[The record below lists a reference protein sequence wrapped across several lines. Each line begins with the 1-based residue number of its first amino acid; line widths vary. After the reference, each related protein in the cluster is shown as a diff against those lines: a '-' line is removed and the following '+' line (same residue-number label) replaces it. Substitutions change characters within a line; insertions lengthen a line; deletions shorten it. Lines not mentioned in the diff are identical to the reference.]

1 MEDTTNHTLRRNADG
16 RRRPEGFSLIEL
28 LVVIAIV
35 SVLMGIGL
43 PVLVSVRC
51 KMSITR
57 DIVHTRQT
65 AGAEIMYA
73 HENDGRFAKTLATIW
88 SPLGGWDSYEPS
100 TLVNVD
106 FPPREHRNQSE
117 YLGQYLNRADYV
129 DCAEAPSKSPW
140 LAEAWDAGDN
150 WRPGHWV
157 MGRKCLWRNFKGWS
171 RDGRV
176 VEGPK
181 TMYARGEGRVLV
193 SCLLNHGR
201 YLRPRLMS
209 SARSR
214 GAYSE
219 NPSTKTNFLWPD
231 FWMRDVAQAEPETA
245 MQSIRL
251 QAGYVDGHVES
262 RNASDTMGV
271 WVTSDPFVVGG
282 GPSLR
287 GMYFLPHGGL
297 R

>member
-1 MEDTTNHTLRRNADG
+1 MENKTNHILGRNADG
-16 RRRPEGFSLIEL
+16 RRRPEGFTLIEL
-28 LVVIAIV
+28 LVVIAII
-35 SVLMGIGL
+35 SVLMAVGL
-43 PVLVSVRC
+43 PVLASVRC
-51 KMSITR
+51 KLRITR

-73 HENDGRFAKTLATIW
+73 HEHNGRFAKTLATIW
-88 SPLGGWDSYEPS
+88 SPLLGWDSYEPS

-106 FPPREHRNQSE
+106 FWPREHRNQSE
-117 YLGQYLNRADYV
+117 YLGQYLNRPDYV
-129 DCAEAPSKSPW
+129 DCAEPPSRSPW
-140 LAEAWDAGDN
+140 LAEAWQGGDN
-150 WRPGHWV
+150 WRPGHWL
-157 MGRKCLWRNFKGWS
+157 MDRKCFWRNFKGWS
-171 RDGRV
+171 RDGHV

-193 SCLLNHGR
+193 SCLLNYGR

-209 SARSR
+209 SARFR
-214 GAYSE
+214 GAHSE
-219 NPSTKTNFLWPD
+219 NPSTKSNFLWPD
-231 FWMRDVAQAEPETA
+231 FWMRDVAQAKLETA
-245 MQSIRL
+245 MQSVRL